1 VAPRRPA
8 TRRRS
13 ASAARRVP
21 PGGCRANA
29 SPEERRELI
38 FVLDRSSGSRL
49 GRILPIQDHDLC
61 SWSRPQR
68 LEVVIV
74 LKPPFG
80 PGRCIAVPIVLCRL
94 AQDSVV
100 RVGAPPAVNWLTSF
114 AASGCAAAATP
125 RRKSGRGTDETPRP
139 VVHRPSRRRCVASRC
154 LVRLRILLAR
164 RDILFSF
171 RCLADLRL
179 AYSLV

>member
-1 VAPRRPA
+1 MAPRRPA

-125 RRKSGRGTDETPRP
+125 RRKSGAEPMKPRALLFTAPADGDASPAVAWCACASFWHVGTFCSPF
-139 VVHRPSRRRCVASRC
+139 VASQT
-154 LVRLRILLAR
+154 LG
-164 RDILFSF
+164 
-171 RCLADLRL
+171 
-179 AYSLV
+179 